1 MLMTMMATE
10 GITMM
15 TVAMAM
21 MLVTDGNY
29 DDDHRKHR
37 VKHCSILVLL
47 PHVGKTAVT
56 L

>member
-1 MLMTMMATE
+1 MAL
-10 GITMM
+10 IRIISDDD
-15 TVAMAM
+15 
-21 MLVTDGNY
+21 DGNY

-47 PHVGKTAVT
+47 THVSKTAVT